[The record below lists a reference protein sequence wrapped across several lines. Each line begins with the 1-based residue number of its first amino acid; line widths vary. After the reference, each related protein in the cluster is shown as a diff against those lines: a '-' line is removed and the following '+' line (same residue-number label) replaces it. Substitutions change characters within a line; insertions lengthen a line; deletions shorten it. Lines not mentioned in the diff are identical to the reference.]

1 MSILGRSLRVRL
13 LVRCQWYSTVDP
25 SETEKFSL
33 SIDKWWNE
41 LDGPAA
47 PLHSMNGV
55 RVPVI
60 KEALIGTR
68 DVGGAMGPHPLD
80 GYSIL
85 DIGCGGGIL
94 SESLARLGA
103 RVTGIDPNPTAIEVS
118 TSHASSNPSI
128 NHLLNYKCCR
138 VEDMDGDMFDCVV
151 ASEVIE
157 HVADVSKFISHL
169 SHLTKPNGVIFIS
182 TINRTTPS
190 LILAKV
196 FAEYVMGII
205 PRGTHEWGKFVT
217 PSEVKDHLT
226 NNGVIPASVQ
236 GLGYNPFTNVWFYSD
251 NDWMNYCLYGLKE
264 SSITK

>member
-94 SESLARLGA
+94 SEVNGWTDESTDGRTDG
-103 RVTGIDPNPTAIEVS
+103 PTNGWMDEW
-118 TSHASSNPSI
+118 T
-128 NHLLNYKCCR
+128 
-138 VEDMDGDMFDCVV
+138 DGWMDG
-151 ASEVIE
+151 
-157 HVADVSKFISHL
+157 
-169 SHLTKPNGVIFIS
+169 
-182 TINRTTPS
+182 
-190 LILAKV
+190 
-196 FAEYVMGII
+196 
-205 PRGTHEWGKFVT
+205 
-217 PSEVKDHLT
+217 
-226 NNGVIPASVQ
+226 
-236 GLGYNPFTNVWFYSD
+236 
-251 NDWMNYCLYGLKE
+251 WMNNNLI
-264 SSITK
+264 SISL